1 MVFSEVGKRYPRADG
16 EALALGEALFVDD
29 IQLPGML
36 YGLVLRAPCPHGR
49 ILKVDARGALASP
62 GVAAV
67 LTAADIPNNVFGSF
81 VEDQP
86 VLAGD
91 RVRYL
96 GDPVAAVAA
105 ESLEE
110 ASQALERVEV
120 EYEELPAVFD
130 PEEALLSD
138 APILHEGSPGG
149 NLCFERNFTKGS
161 PAEGLREA
169 DIIFEGSYSTP
180 WVEHASLETHICL
193 ARAEAGGRLTLW
205 ASTQRPFIIRSD
217 LARVLRL
224 PMEKIRVITHA
235 VGAGFGGKH
244 RVTIEPLAAL
254 FALRTGRPVK
264 MAFSREEEFTASTVR
279 HPFRMNFRTGVRRDG
294 TITAREV
301 RILADSGAYCSWG
314 ASTVTRAGIVAVGPY
329 DIPHVGV
336 NVRLVY
342 TNNPV
347 GGAVRGLGVPQA
359 AFGNESHTDTIARE
373 LGLDPLKFRL
383 KNALKKGDTNTTGQ
397 RLGSLGFRETLE
409 RAGEASG
416 WGKPLRKSPH
426 PSKSRGRGVA
436 SMLYGIGYTA
446 SSPPAAAITRMD
458 EDGTVMIFSGA
469 VDAGQGASRAL
480 AQIAAEELGIEVEHV
495 GLVMGDTGA
504 TPYDQGSSASRVTH
518 DCGNAVRAA
527 ASELRAKLLSTAS
540 DLLEASTRDLTLRDG
555 RIFVRGAPGRS
566 LSIGE
571 VASESQRSGVPLIAS
586 GSYRPEVTPLDPETG
601 AGSPYSCYVCATQ
614 VAEVEVDRETGEVR
628 VLRIVAAHDVG
639 TAINPMAVEGQVEG
653 GVSQGLGFALME
665 EIVAEKGEVVNPDF
679 TNYLLPTAVD
689 LPERVEHFI
698 VETFEEGGPFGAK
711 GVGEPA
717 LIPTAP
723 AICNAV
729 CDALGI
735 RITSLPLTPDKILSL
750 LRREK
755 RGEL

>member
-1 MVFSEVGKRYPRADG
+1 MVFAEVGKRYPRADG

-29 IQLPGML
+29 LKLPGML
-36 YGLVLRAPCPHGR
+36 YGLVLRAPCAHGR
-49 ILKVDARGALASP
+49 VLKVDTRGALASP
-62 GVAAV
+62 GVAAI
-67 LTAADIPNNVFGSF
+67 LTAADIPHNAFGSF

-96 GDPVAAVAA
+96 GDPVAALAA
-105 ESLEE
+105 ESLED
-110 ASQALERVEV
+110 ASRALEKIEV

-130 PEEALLSD
+130 PEEALLPD
-138 APILHEGSPGG
+138 APIIHEGPSGG
-149 NLCFERNFTKGS
+149 NLCFERNFIKGN
-161 PAEGLREA
+161 PDEGFREA

-193 ARAEAGGRLTLW
+193 ARPEAGGRLTLW

-217 LARVLRL
+217 LARVLGL
-224 PMEKIRVITHA
+224 PLGKIRVITQA
-235 VGAGFGGKH
+235 VGGAFGGKH
-244 RVTIEPLAAL
+244 KVTVEPLAAL

-279 HPFRMNFRTGVRRDG
+279 HPFRMDFRTGVRRDG
-294 TITAREV
+294 VITAREV
-301 RILADSGAYCSWG
+301 KILADSGAYCSWG

-329 DIPHVGV
+329 DIPHVRV

-359 AFGNESHTDTIARE
+359 AFGSESHTDTIASE
-373 LGLDPLKFRL
+373 LGLDPLEFRL
-383 KNALKKGDTNTTGQ
+383 KNALKEGDTYTTGQ
-397 RLGSLGFRETLE
+397 RLGSLGFRETIE
-409 RAGEASG
+409 RAGAASG
-416 WGKPLRKSPH
+416 WGKPLGKSPH

-446 SSPPAAAITRMD
+446 SAPSAAAIARMD
-458 EDGTVMIFSGA
+458 EDGTITVFSGA
-469 VDAGQGASRAL
+469 VDAGQGAGVAL
-480 AQIAAEELGIEVEHV
+480 AQIAAEELGIGVEEVE
-495 GLVMGDTGA
+495 LVMGDTGA

-527 ASELRAKLLSTAS
+527 ASELKAKLLATAG
-540 DLLEASTRDLTLRDG
+540 DLLEAPAGDLTVLDG
-555 RIFVRGAPGRS
+555 RVFVRGAPSRS

-571 VASESQRSGVPLIAS
+571 VASESQRRGAALIAS
-586 GSYRPEVTPLDPETG
+586 GSYTPVVTPLDPEVG
-601 AGSPYSCYVCATQ
+601 EGSPYSCYVCATQ

-628 VLRIVAAHDVG
+628 VLRLFASHDVG

-665 EIVAEKGEVVNPDF
+665 EIIAEKGKVANSDF
-679 TNYLLPTAVD
+679 TAYLLPTALD
-689 LPERVEHFI
+689 LPERV
-698 VETFEEGGPFGAK
+698 V
-711 GVGEPA
+711 
-717 LIPTAP
+717 
-723 AICNAV
+723 
-729 CDALGI
+729 
-735 RITSLPLTPDKILSL
+735 
-750 LRREK
+750 
-755 RGEL
+755 